1 MMDKT
6 LLGCCNLN
14 FYFLADKSLKYLGGY
29 CFKKRKNQNRTFD
42 WPKKKNDRVTQGT
55 LGREGKEGAI
65 KRRGGEINKIVGRE
79 REEREDGERR
89 EGGEGRRRRGEGR
102 EKRMTRGERGVW
114 GRMGG
119 GRKREEEGRKGKE
132 R

>member
-1 MMDKT
+1 M
-6 LLGCCNLN
+6 
-14 FYFLADKSLKYLGGY
+14 
-29 CFKKRKNQNRTFD
+29 
-42 WPKKKNDRVTQGT
+42 
-55 LGREGKEGAI
+55 EGKEGAI

-89 EGGEGRRRRGEGR
+89 EGREGRRRRGEGREKRMTRGEGR